1 MEFGEMKRTT
11 SNWSNFCMLLRRVG
25 LSASAGLS
33 CLNWVWSLFR
43 CNVSLLIYIFMQKKE
58 KIIIS
63 QKWWFTFVDFPSVL
77 RYCWLGL
84 LTCKNRLPY
93 NLYCVGG
100 DVKHCTVQSN
110 PIQYWLWCE
119 RTFFVEHFSK
129 TAHMLLLLSLYC
141 CSELVAWWKR
151 IVSTIRQNRICCFS
165 VFRNQNWYW
174 NHSRL

>member
-1 MEFGEMKRTT
+1 MLCIGNLKFGEMEFGEMKRTT

-43 CNVSLLIYIFMQKKE
+43 CNVSLLIYIFMQKKR
-58 KIIIS
+58 KNNNKP
-63 QKWWFTFVDFPSVL
+63 KWWFTFVDFPSVL

-110 PIQYWLWCE
+110 TDYGANEHSLWSIFQKLH
-119 RTFFVEHFSK
+119 T
-129 TAHMLLLLSLYC
+129 
-141 CSELVAWWKR
+141 
-151 IVSTIRQNRICCFS
+151 CCFCYHCTAVVS
-165 VFRNQNWYW
+165 
-174 NHSRL
+174 L